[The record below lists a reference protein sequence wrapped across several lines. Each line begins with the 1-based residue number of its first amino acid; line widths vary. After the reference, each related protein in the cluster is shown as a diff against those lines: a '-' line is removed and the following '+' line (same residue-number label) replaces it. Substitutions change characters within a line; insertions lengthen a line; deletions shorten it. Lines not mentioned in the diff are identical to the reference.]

1 MTKPSVTSFAA
12 LNKRQVYSLLLKLLT
27 LFGVV
32 ILMAVLIN
40 SLWGLKEAEGD
51 TRGGEKTASPHVIKV
66 VLDNMRQGSI
76 KRVLFQGQDIAI
88 LYRADAD
95 VITRESDVD
104 VKKETSQLSE
114 AWRSI
119 KADYFVF
126 INAAGPTRCP
136 LHLSAD
142 AQVLKDICSGVT
154 YDTTGRNKRGGV
166 ERLII
171 PPHYFGDA
179 GALFLGAWQ
188 PVTSKEE

>member
-1 MTKPSVTSFAA
+1 MTKPPKPPIAG

-40 SLWGLKEAEGD
+40 SLWGLKEVGGD
-51 TRGGEKTASPHVIKV
+51 TKGGEKVASSNVMKV
-66 VLDNMRQGSI
+66 ALDDMRQGSM

-88 LYRADAD
+88 LYR
-95 VITRESDVD
+95 VD
-104 VKKETSQLSE
+104 ETGTSEIIKDDKNETKQLNE

-126 INAAGPTRCP
+126 INAAGATRCP

-154 YDTTGRNKRGGV
+154 YDATGRNNRGGI

-171 PPHYFGDA
+171 PPHSFDDA

-188 PVTSKEE
+188 QK

>member
-32 ILMAVLIN
+32 IVMAVMIN
-40 SLWGLKEAEGD
+40 SLWGLQEVGSD
-51 TRGGEKTASPHVIKV
+51 TKGGEKIASSSVMEV
-66 VLDNMRQGSI
+66 VLEDLRQGAM

-88 LYRADAD
+88 LYR
-95 VITRESDVD
+95 VD
-104 VKKETSQLSE
+104 EVTTSEVVTNDKKETNQLNE

-119 KADYFVF
+119 KSDYFVF
-126 INAAGPTRCP
+126 INAAGATRCP

-142 AQVLKDICSGVT
+142 AHVLKDICSGVT
-154 YDTTGRNKRGGV
+154 YDATGRNSRGGI

-171 PPHYFGDA
+171 PPHYFDDA
-179 GALFLGAWQ
+179 GVLFLGAWQ
-188 PVTSKEE
+188 PK

>member
-1 MTKPSVTSFAA
+1 MTKPPEPETPLSFFAA

-32 ILMAVLIN
+32 ILMAVMIN
-40 SLWGLKEAEGD
+40 SLWGLKEIGGD
-51 TRGGEKTASPHVIKV
+51 TKGGEKTASANVMKIMLK
-66 VLDNMRQGSI
+66 DMQQGSM

-88 LYRADAD
+88 LYRANEIGTSKVVTDD
-95 VITRESDVD
+95 
-104 VKKETSQLSE
+104 KKETKQLNE

-119 KADYFVF
+119 KKDYFVF
-126 INAAGPTRCP
+126 INAAGATRCP
-136 LHLSAD
+136 LHLSAN

-154 YDTTGRNKRGGV
+154 YDTTGRNNRGGI

-171 PPHYFGDA
+171 PPHYFDGS

-188 PVTSKEE
+188 PK

>member
-1 MTKPSVTSFAA
+1 MTKPPVTSFAA

-32 ILMAVLIN
+32 VLMAVLIN

-51 TRGGEKTASPHVIKV
+51 TRGGEKTADSNVMKV
-66 VLDNMRQGSI
+66 ALDDMRQGSM

-88 LYRADAD
+88 LYRFDIEPVTNEIVTD
-95 VITRESDVD
+95 T
-104 VKKETSQLSE
+104 KKETQQLNE
-114 AWRSI
+114 VWRSI
-119 KADYFVF
+119 KVDYFVF
-126 INAAGPTRCP
+126 INAAGATRCP

-154 YDTTGRNKRGGV
+154 YDTTGRNKRGGI

-171 PPHYFGDA
+171 PPHYFDDVGV
-179 GALFLGAWQ
+179 LFLGAWQ
-188 PVTSKEE
+188 PVSK